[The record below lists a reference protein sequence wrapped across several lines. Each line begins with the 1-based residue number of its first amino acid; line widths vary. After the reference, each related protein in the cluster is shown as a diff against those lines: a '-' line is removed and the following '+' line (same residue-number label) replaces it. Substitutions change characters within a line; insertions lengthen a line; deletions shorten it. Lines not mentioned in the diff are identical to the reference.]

1 MNKTVKMLSVALIF
15 FSLTIGSMIAPFE
28 QSAHAAAANYKA
40 YVRCYSLNIRNK
52 PSSKY
57 KTVRTVHMNTRIT
70 VLVQKKGYAYIYS
83 GGKRGYVQN
92 KWLKGKIDSKR
103 AHITVTAVNARSGA
117 GNQYKSVKKLKH
129 NEKITVSGY
138 HGGWYGFKHGRVT
151 YYIAAKYVK
160 MGNPPIASAA
170 SPEVVKLNYSPINA
184 YTAYIGYDN
193 LKIYQD
199 TNTKSAVVATLREK
213 TAVNIIGQNGDWI
226 RIRTNDGKEGFVYKD
241 NVTTDLNRFN
251 PPAGANGVDLSHWQN
266 DRSGGTIDFN
276 AIKNAGNSFVI
287 VKASE
292 GSNGS
297 DNTFSANAHQAQNV
311 GLKVDA
317 YHFFRAATSDQ
328 AIAEANNFAN
338 VLNNSGFTNDNL
350 GYLFVDVET
359 TNGIEG
365 NVKETISDNVNVF
378 LNQMR
383 NRGFSKLGIYSG
395 ANFYKTYID
404 MSRISQPQRMLIWI
418 ARYRG
423 QDTNNGVETG
433 FQVDIWQYTS
443 NGTVSG
449 VNGAVD
455 QNVSYYDPNAM

>member
-28 QSAHAAAANYKA
+28 HSAHAATANYKA

-52 PSSKY
+52 PSSSY

-70 VLVQKKGYAYIYS
+70 VLGQKSGYAYIYS

-92 KWLKGKIDSKR
+92 KWLKGKIDSRR
-103 AHITVTAVNARSGA
+103 AHITVTAVNARAGA
-117 GNQYKSVKKLKH
+117 GTQYKPLKTLH
-129 NEKITVSGY
+129 RNEKITVSGY

-151 YYIAAKYVK
+151 YYVGANYVK
-160 MGNPPIASAA
+160 MGNPPVSAA
-170 SPEVVKLNYSPINA
+170 SPEIVTLNYSPVNA

-193 LKIYQD
+193 LKVYQD
-199 TNTKSAVVATLREK
+199 TNAESAVVITLRER
-213 TAVNIIGQNGDWI
+213 TAVTIIGQNGDWM

-241 NVTTDLNRFN
+241 NLTTDLSRFD
-251 PPAGANGVDLSHWQN
+251 PPAGAYGVDISHYQN
-266 DRSGGTIDFN
+266 ENSTGPIDFN
-276 AIKNAGNSFVI
+276 AIKNSGNSFVI
-287 VKASE
+287 VKATE
-292 GSNGS
+292 GSGWS
-297 DNTFSANAHQAQNV
+297 DNTFSANAHNAQSV
-311 GLKVDA
+311 GLKVSA
-317 YHFFRAATSDQ
+317 YHFFRAANSDQ

-338 VLNNSGFTNDNL
+338 VLNDSGFTNDNL
-350 GYLFVDVET
+350 DYLFVDVET
-359 TNGIEG
+359 TNGIQG
-365 NVKETISDNVNVF
+365 NVKEILSDNVNVF

-395 ANFYKTYID
+395 TNFYKNNID
-404 MSRISQPQRMLIWI
+404 MSRIAQPQRMLIWI

-423 QDTNNGVETG
+423 QDTNNGVEAG

-449 VNGAVD
+449 VGGAVD
-455 QNVSYYDPNAM
+455 KNVSYYDPSSM